1 MPNEALAQAIT
12 PLVCGNCFPES
23 AGVTQ
28 KKGTVACLHLEGEGT
43 HPVAQAGEGRVP
55 TGRRV
60 RSHTMSM
67 FSFLATGI
75 KKYYDIGETLGK
87 GSFAVVK
94 KGAPKEGGPPVAVKI
109 VDKKDAQFDEASLQQ
124 EIAIMRK
131 VVHPNCIRLV
141 EVFDEK
147 AKMYIVVELVTGGE
161 LFDRIIN
168 RGHYSE
174 KDAANLMCEVAT
186 AIDYLHSLGIVHR
199 DLKPENLLYSSGDEV
214 TWTTCTQS
222 RLARILCVC
231 AYMHACMH
239 ACMCACIYP
248 STHRSIHLSIYPSIS
263 VSLSLCLSLSLCVSL
278 SINL

>member
-1 MPNEALAQAIT
+1 M
-12 PLVCGNCFPES
+12 
-23 AGVTQ
+23 
-28 KKGTVACLHLEGEGT
+28 
-43 HPVAQAGEGRVP
+43 P

-248 STHRSIHLSIYPSIS
+248 STIDLSIYPSIHPSLSLSLSVCLSLS
-263 VSLSLCLSLSLCVSL
+263 VSLSLSICKCLSAGPDPTFVSVTQGSPDYRVMYHMCV
-278 SINL
+278 